1 MNKLQ
6 SALLRAAPVAAIALY
21 GAWWI
26 TAHAGGGRNSA
37 HTLWQSVALAETLLA
52 LLLRERKPVGA
63 LAGVLAAY
71 LAFNLDPLL
80 LPGVLFALL
89 TVAATR
95 HRHVVVLAATATATA
110 IAAMPYMHGDP
121 VSFPEYILSP
131 LVAAG
136 AAVAAGL
143 YLQARQNRRTIH
155 PASEREPDG
164 MRAGSSTQRPR

>member
-63 LAGVLAAY
+63 FAGVLAAY
-71 LAFNLDPLL
+71 LAFDLDPLL

-95 HRHVVVLAATATATA
+95 HRHVVV
-110 IAAMPYMHGDP
+110 PCRHRNGDGDRRDALYARRPGQLSGVHP
-121 VSFPEYILSP
+121 VPPGRRRGRGRRRTIP
-131 LVAAG
+131 AG
-136 AAVAAGL
+136 AAKPPDHPP
-143 YLQARQNRRTIH
+143 RQ
-155 PASEREPDG
+155 
-164 MRAGSSTQRPR
+164 RA